1 MAVEKNTFI
10 EIEYTGKTEDGEIF
24 DSTRKD
30 DEKIMG
36 VNEGTFKPLKLA
48 VGNEMIVKGL
58 DEDFIGKEIGKDYSV
73 KVSPEKAFGK
83 RDPKLVQMVSMSN
96 FNEQKVV
103 PQKGMQFSFDGKLAK
118 IVSVSGG
125 RVLVDFNHSLA
136 GKNLIYSYKILRK
149 VEDKKEQLDS
159 LQEFFFRQKFDS
171 EINGN
176 TAKIKIEKKFLPIF
190 ELMKQR
196 FEEIISLKIE
206 FETVSDKK

>member
-1 MAVEKNTFI
+1 
-10 EIEYTGKTEDGEIF
+10 
-24 DSTRKD
+24 
-30 DEKIMG
+30 MG
-36 VNEGTFKPLKLA
+36 VKEGTFKPLKLA

-149 VEDKKEQLDS
+149 IDDKKEQIDS

-176 TAKIKIEKKFLPIF
+176 TAKIKIEKKLLPIF